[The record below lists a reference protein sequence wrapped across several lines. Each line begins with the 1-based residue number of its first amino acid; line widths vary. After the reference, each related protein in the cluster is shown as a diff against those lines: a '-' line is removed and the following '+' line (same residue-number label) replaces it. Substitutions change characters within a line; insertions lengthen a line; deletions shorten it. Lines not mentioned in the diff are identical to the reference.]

1 MKKQWR
7 TPHLI
12 VLFKGRPEETL
23 LCHCKHKTAP
33 PVAPYNHKDN
43 CTSNPLCC
51 QACAD
56 VRYAS

>member
-7 TPHLI
+7 TPELI

-23 LCHCKHKTAP
+23 LCNCKHVTAP
-33 PVAPYNHKDN
+33 PVAPYSHKDN

-51 QACAD
+51 VACSS
-56 VRYAS
+56 VSYAS